1 MSEYSIGQVAN
12 AAGIAASAIRY
23 YEKVG
28 LIPVPGRKSGHRR
41 YSRDV
46 FARLALIHLCKQLGF
61 GLTEVKTLLDGVI
74 KGDRSTKPFRQLAAQ
89 KLPKVEESIAQA
101 QLMRDLLVQATTCG
115 CPSLDECAARAQKI
129 GMLACPP
136 VSP

>member
-28 LIPVPGRKSGHRR
+28 LIPGPGRKSGHRR

-61 GLTEVKTLLDGVI
+61 ERTHGGED
-74 KGDRSTKPFRQLAAQ
+74 
-89 KLPKVEESIAQA
+89 IA
-101 QLMRDLLVQATTCG
+101 RWRG
-115 CPSLDECAARAQKI
+115 EGGSFDETFQAARRSKAPQ
-129 GMLACPP
+129 GRRVHRASSVDARLAR
-136 VSP
+136 SGNDLRMSLAR